1 MRRSK
6 ERSPQQEGPPE
17 TPEALSKPMEPVVK
31 QPTEQAANPHERR
44 TLPISFEFLV
54 RLAGAGL
61 AGCGGYLLAE
71 YLNSGGVRAVE
82 QQLLVEV
89 AIICASAGL
98 GLLLAPFVTTRPLRW
113 LRRWV
118 VQAPAHELIAGLIGL
133 LIALILS
140 ALLAIPLA
148 TLPSPLGQVAPFLAM
163 LVLVYLGVTTVVMRR
178 RDLAS
183 LSAGWRIPL
192 ERGEARDKSA
202 NARLQGTKI
211 LLDTSAIIDGRIAD
225 VTQTGFIGGPLVV
238 PRFVLDEL
246 QHIADSPDAL
256 RRNRGRRGLDLL
268 SRLQKE
274 APVPVEVVEM
284 EPNGADVDAKLVKM
298 AKQTS
303 AAIMTNDYNLNR
315 VAALQGVRVLNINE
329 LANALKTVVL
339 PGEEIGLRVI
349 QEGKEFGQGVG
360 YLDDGTMVVVENG
373 RRYLGSQTTIV
384 VTRVLQTVAG
394 RMIFGHPKE

>member
-1 MRRSK
+1 MRRRKGKSAK
-6 ERSPQQEGPPE
+6 EEVPSTAPGELPGAPESADQQPALRATNERGRRSF
-17 TPEALSKPMEPVVK
+17 
-31 QPTEQAANPHERR
+31 
-44 TLPISFEFLV
+44 PISIEFLL

-61 AGCGGYLLAE
+61 AGYGGHLLAQ
-71 YLNSGGVRAVE
+71 YLNAGSSRTAE
-82 QQLLVEV
+82 QQLLIEI
-89 AIICASAGL
+89 AIICATAGL
-98 GLLLAPFVTTRPLRW
+98 GLLLTPFVTTRPMRW
-113 LRRWV
+113 LRRRV

-148 TLPSPLGQVAPFLAM
+148 TLPSPFGQVAPFLAM
-163 LVLVYLGVTTVVMRR
+163 LALVYLCVTTVVMRR
-178 RDLAS
+178 RDLGS
-183 LSAGWRIPL
+183 LLSGWRIPL
-192 ERGEARDKSA
+192 ERGEARDKAATS
-202 NARLQGTKI
+202 RSHTTRI

-225 VTQTGFIGGPLVV
+225 VTQTGFISGPLVV
-238 PRFVLDEL
+238 PRFVLNEL

-268 SRLQKE
+268 GRLQKE
-274 APVPVEVVEM
+274 APVPVEVVEQD
-284 EPNGADVDAKLVKM
+284 PNGADVDAKLVKM
-298 AKQTS
+298 AKQLGC
-303 AAIMTNDYNLNR
+303 AILTNDYNLNR

-329 LANALKTVVL
+329 LANALKAVVL
-339 PGEEIGLRVI
+339 PGEEIALRVI

-373 RRYLGSQTTIV
+373 RRYLGNQTSVV